1 MDTSAPF
8 TACKYGA
15 DAESTHDPAGIAN
28 YNESVYVNFVDPLS
42 EVSALMRI
50 GNRPTLGYS
59 EATVQLT
66 LPGGKIALRAGREP
80 NETNERWSTQ
90 GLEMVATEPTRT
102 VDISYR
108 NTLALIGTPSLLADR
123 GRQALKNAP
132 SLDCEISLTF
142 EASVPLFTIDE
153 GGDCTPGSSQIATD
167 HYEQFG
173 HVSGSVR
180 LGSTTWH
187 IDRATSFRDHSWG
200 PREWASY
207 TGEWLAAWL
216 ADGTAI
222 TAYGEVEPT
231 GERMSGGTVIT
242 SDGVFHPIRDY
253 TVYTDYAGESTYAG
267 RNTAV
272 ITADGLPTLV
282 LDGTINHF
290 VPVTQRT
297 ADRANRMGQMSVR
310 YARGYGGW
318 AIAEFLRPIT
328 NPAR

>member
-8 TACKYGA
+8 TACQYGP
-15 DAESTHDPAGIAN
+15 DAEFTHEFAGIEKF
-28 YNESVYVNFVDPLS
+28 NESVYVNFVDPVS

-66 LPGGKIALRAGREP
+66 LPGGKIALRAGRQP
-80 NETNERWSTQ
+80 NETNDKWSTQ
-90 GLEMVATEPTRT
+90 GLEIAPKDATRT
-102 VDISYR
+102 WEVNYR
-108 NTLALIGTPSLLADR
+108 NTVALISTPSLLADR
-123 GRQALKNAP
+123 GRQALKNSP
-132 SLDCEISLTF
+132 SLECEISLTF
-142 EASVPLFTIDE
+142 EASVPMFTIEE

-180 LGSTTWH
+180 VGSTTWTV
-187 IDRATSFRDHSWG
+187 DRATSFRDHSWG

-207 TGEWLAAWL
+207 NGEWLAAWL

-222 TAYGEVEPT
+222 TAYGEFEPN
-231 GERMSGGTVIT
+231 GVRVSGGVVIT
-242 SDGVFHPIRDY
+242 PDGVFHPIRDY
-253 TVYTDYAGESTYAG
+253 TVYTDYAGEATYDG

-272 ITADGLPTLV
+272 IAADGLPTMV

-297 ADRANRMGQMSVR
+297 ADRAARMGQMSVR
-310 YARGYGGW
+310 YANGHGGW
-318 AIAEFLRPIT
+318 GIGEFLRPIS
-328 NPAR
+328 AR